1 MTTTTASFSFTGEFY
16 TNHARNLVLDGQWR
30 DGYNFLMEGFEGM
43 GSEHAFSI
51 LKGTHALVGSGSDID
66 LVEELNEDYQKD
78 IHDIYYSNIFS
89 EVGGKFKFERLVTLE
104 KIQDDI
110 QIRGLNFNI
119 PEASEYV
126 ERYMLNQDEQVFSV
140 RFGDRTRQV
149 DYVIAKKFNPN
160 TLPLWTTDKDIPKSA
175 KHYYMLNLKRDSVVN
190 PPIIKEETEQKSPA
204 STRNIYREASAQSTA
219 REFDFDNVEDFSHSL
234 RVKVLEAIKERGVEW
249 KTEEVRHLGKVYPI
263 RYPVDLAMAYALQ
276 RTSLSGLAPKWEPV
290 SEQGL
295 KMGNDSQLHTDLW
308 LALGHNLDGSEYSYD
323 EEHVSVFNHLMIQ
336 LQEKSFP
343 AGEFYTLNSA
353 GLKIFK
359 GNVVTLRSETITK
372 RDILILPHAGPEYQ
386 DMAMKAGLVICEVGG
401 KLAHLAIVGRE
412 LGLPLIQ
419 IENAYNL
426 FKEGAKLTIDFDNAT
441 IIASN

>member
-1 MTTTTASFSFTGEFY
+1 MTTTTASFSFTGDFY

-30 DGYNFLMEGFEGM
+30 DGYNFLMKGFDGM
-43 GSEHAFSI
+43 ESEHAFSI
-51 LKGTHALVGSGSDID
+51 LKGTHELEGLGENMD
-66 LVEELNEDYQKD
+66 LVEKLDEDYQND
-78 IHDIYYSNIFS
+78 VRDLYYWNVFS
-89 EVGGKFKFERLVTLE
+89 EVGGKFKFERLITLE

-110 QIRGLNFNI
+110 RLRGFTSDI
-119 PEASEYV
+119 PEASVYV
-126 ERYMLNQDEQVFSV
+126 DRYMRNTDEQVFTV
-140 RFGDRTRQV
+140 RYGDRTHEV
-149 DYVIAKKFNPN
+149 NFIIAKKFDSN
-160 TLPLWTTDKDIPKSA
+160 TLPLWTTDEDIPKSA
-175 KHYYMLNLKRDSVVN
+175 KHYYMVNLKPSPVVIE
-190 PPIIKEETEQKSPA
+190 PVIKEEKAPI
-204 STRNIYREASAQSTA
+204 STRNIYREESAKNTA
-219 REFDFDNVEDFSHSL
+219 KDFNFDNVEDFSHSL
-234 RVKVLEAIKERGVEW
+234 RVKVLEAIKERNVEW
-249 KTEEVRHLGKVYPI
+249 KTENVNHLGKVYPI

-295 KMGNDSQLHTDLW
+295 KMGNDSRLHTDLW

-359 GNVVTLRSETITK
+359 GNVVTLRSEAITK
-372 RDILILPHAGPEYQ
+372 HDILILPHAGPEYQ

-412 LGLPLIQ
+412 FGLPLIQ
-419 IENAYNL
+419 VENAYNL
-426 FKEGAKLTIDFDNAT
+426 FKEGAKLTIDFENAT
-441 IIASN
+441 IVASN

>member
-1 MTTTTASFSFTGEFY
+1 MTTTTFSFTGEFY

-30 DGYNFLMEGFEGM
+30 DAYNFLMEGFDGM

-66 LVEELNEDYQKD
+66 LLEKLDEDYQKD
-78 IHDIYYSNIFS
+78 VHDIYYWNVFS
-89 EVGGKFKFERLVTLE
+89 EVGGKFKFDRLITLE
-104 KIQDDI
+104 KIQEDI
-110 QIRGLNFNI
+110 QLRGLISDI
-119 PEASEYV
+119 PEASVYI
-126 ERYMLNQDEQVFSV
+126 ERYMLNKNEQVFSI
-140 RFGDRTRQV
+140 RYGDRTREV
-149 DYVIAKKFNPN
+149 DYVIAEKFDPN
-160 TLPLWTTDKDIPKSA
+160 TLPLWTTDKDIPRSA
-175 KHYYMLNLKRDSVVN
+175 KHYYMLNLKRDVVVN
-190 PPIIKEETEQKSPA
+190 QPVVKEEQKKPV

-219 REFDFDNVEDFSHSL
+219 REFNFDNVEDFSHSL

-249 KTEEVRHLGKVYPI
+249 KTEEVHHLGKIHPI

-276 RTSLSGLAPKWEPV
+276 RTSLSAFAPKWEPV

-295 KMGNDSQLHTDLW
+295 KMGNDSRLHTDIW

-353 GLKIFK
+353 GLKTFTGKI
-359 GNVVTLRSETITK
+359 VTLKSEKITK
-372 RDILILPHAGPEYQ
+372 KDILVIPHAGPEYQ
-386 DMAMKAGLVICEVGG
+386 TQAMKAGLVICEVGG

-412 LGLPLIQ
+412 MGLPLIQ
-419 IENAYNL
+419 MENATKL
-426 FKEGAKLTIDFDNAT
+426 FNEGAQLTIDFDSAT